1 MTTKK
6 NKNSAIV
13 IVKPGANAPSNL
25 LANAEIHF
33 GGGLLA
39 GIRLTGISLW
49 LAHRKDETTFV
60 SVTFP
65 SREVMKAD
73 RSDYFSH
80 VRGNKE
86 SLRRLQDA
94 IREAYGAWHSEPAG
108 DVADDTPSEPSA
120 PRPARGSRRSRS
132 TGSEAPEGAAL

>member
-1 MTTKK
+1 MSSKK
-6 NKNSAIV
+6 NKNTGIV

-33 GGGLLA
+33 SGGLLA

-73 RSDYFSH
+73 RSDYFAH
-80 VRGNKE
+80 VRGDKE
-86 SLRRLQDA
+86 SLRRLSQRSA
-94 IREAYGAWHSEPAG
+94 IEVNCLAAG
-108 DVADDTPSEPSA
+108 LGGQHIFCAERTFTSLPIFFRASGNPQ
-120 PRPARGSRRSRS
+120 P
-132 TGSEAPEGAAL
+132 